1 MSSVSGWS
9 GNRTLDDIV
18 RETRTGTPRDRG
30 SRTVLQ
36 ASRPRPDSFLLTDHT
51 VDDRPASPGLVPKRT
66 SRTAVFPTPTP
77 GLPAGSVLTPFV
89 APSGAGSIFAP
100 GSKRIA
106 TPRILDETY
115 SSSGNPSNGPALEAT
130 NFTVLPPR
138 AAVADVTSAQVLGD
152 VLLWTGIGA
161 AIYAGFYLLSEGLHA
176 AQEFTG
182 GK

>member
-1 MSSVSGWS
+1 M
-9 GNRTLDDIV
+9 
-18 RETRTGTPRDRG
+18 
-30 SRTVLQ
+30 VLL
-36 ASRPRPDSFLLTDHT
+36 APSRPTDGGLQTDHSY
-51 VDDRPASPGLVPKRT
+51 DDRPSSPGLVAKRT

-77 GLPAGSVLTPFV
+77 GLPAGSVQYTPFV

-138 AAVADVTSAQVLGD
+138 AAVADGTSAQV
-152 VLLWTGIGA
+152 
-161 AIYAGFYLLSEGLHA
+161 
-176 AQEFTG
+176 
-182 GK
+182 